1 MREFIK
7 REAKQTVTVR
17 EVPERVVKELDAI
30 WERLGFEDTQ
40 IKVSINYIILTI
52 FYRLHG
58 GKLSRALPKEALN
71 ESGIKTD
78 FKVSY
83 IRDIVI

>member
-40 IKVSINYIILTI
+40 IKVNTSQSI
-52 FYRLHG
+52 FYRLIS
-58 GKLSRALPKEALN
+58 KSR
-71 ESGIKTD
+71 
-78 FKVSY
+78 VSTTE
-83 IRDIVI
+83 RQAK

>member
-40 IKVSINYIILTI
+40 VKVNNFHSIIFNVGHFSDMILLI
-52 FYRLHG
+52 
-58 GKLSRALPKEALN
+58 
-71 ESGIKTD
+71 
-78 FKVSY
+78 
-83 IRDIVI
+83 

>member
-40 IKVSINYIILTI
+40 VKVNNYNLQ
-52 FYRLHG
+52 FSFVRVQ
-58 GKLSRALPKEALN
+58 R
-71 ESGIKTD
+71 
-78 FKVSY
+78 F
-83 IRDIVI
+83 